1 MTSVLGREESRRGD
15 RMKQT
20 MKRSTHDSD
29 RDALR
34 PCAARATVE
43 LSVLGQARL
52 HESELAARAR

>member
-1 MTSVLGREESRRGD
+1 
-15 RMKQT
+15 MKQT